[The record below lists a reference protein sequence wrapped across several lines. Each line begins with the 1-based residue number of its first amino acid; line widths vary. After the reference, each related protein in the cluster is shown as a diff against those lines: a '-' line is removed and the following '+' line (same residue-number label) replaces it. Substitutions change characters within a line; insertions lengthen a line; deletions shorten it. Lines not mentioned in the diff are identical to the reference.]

1 MINGK
6 NYDWEDVKIFLNGV
20 PIADVDEISYTD
32 EQEFELLY
40 AAGSKPIAA
49 GRGNYKGSGD
59 VTLKREA
66 YDELNNI
73 ARAAGKTIFDF
84 RPGLIVVSYGAKVIS
99 EDSDFIDVSHSPLH
113 TDTLINTIFTR
124 RNFGTKQNDKENSV
138 KVEFMFE
145 KIN

>member
-20 PIADVDEISYTD
+20 PVADVDEINYTD

-40 AAGSKPIAA
+40 AAGSMPIGA

-59 VTLKREA
+59 INLKREA

-73 ARAAGKTIFDF
+73 ARAVGKRIYDF

-99 EDSDFIDVSHSPLH
+99 EDSDFIGVSYSPLH
-113 TDTLINTIFTR
+113 TETLQNVLFTK
-124 RNFGTKQNDKENSV
+124 RNFATKQNDKENTI
-138 KVEFMFE
+138 KLEFIFE
-145 KIN
+145 KIT

>member
-20 PIADVDEISYTD
+20 PVADVDEINYTD

-40 AAGSKPIAA
+40 GAGSKPIAA

-59 VTLKREA
+59 ITLKREA
-66 YDELNNI
+66 YDEINNI

-84 RPGLIVVSYGAKVIS
+84 KPGLIVVSYGAKVIS
-99 EDSDFIDVSHSPLH
+99 DDSDFIGVSYSPLH
-113 TDTLINTIFTR
+113 TDTLINTIFTKR
-124 RNFGTKQNDKENSV
+124 DLGTKQNDKENSI
-138 KVEFMFE
+138 KLEILFE
-145 KIN
+145 KLT